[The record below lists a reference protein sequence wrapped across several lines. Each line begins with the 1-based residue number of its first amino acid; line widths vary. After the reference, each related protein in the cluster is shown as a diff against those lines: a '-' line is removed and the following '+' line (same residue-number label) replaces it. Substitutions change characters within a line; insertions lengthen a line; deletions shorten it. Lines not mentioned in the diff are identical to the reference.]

1 MRDIKNRRITIENTQ
16 QITKAMK
23 LVATVKFQKAKGKAE
38 QAVPYT
44 KLMYQTMGSI
54 LSGSGEGENL
64 YTKKKQKESED
75 SQVPGKTG
83 VVVITANRGL
93 AGGYNQNIV
102 RLVAAHGFSPNG
114 TLIYAIGRKGKE
126 GLEKKGYFIEADYSD
141 VMNLPIYRDA
151 RDIAL
156 ELLDSYR
163 IGKLSEIYLVYTEFK
178 NMAVYRPTVLKLLP
192 LDVTGQGK
200 TEEMPS
206 STPLEIPVTEPQ
218 GMPPS
223 APLEA
228 PPVSPQVEPGSQP
241 GIIMNYE
248 PDSETVLNAIMP
260 QYMGSLIYGA
270 LLESTASE
278 HGARMAAMDSATA
291 NAEDMID
298 ALMLQ
303 FNRARQ
309 GSITSELTEIIAG
322 ANAIGM

>member
-1 MRDIKNRRITIENTQ
+1 MASMRDIKNRRISIENTQ

-38 QAVPYT
+38 GSVSYT
-44 KLMYQTMGSI
+44 SLMYQTMASI
-54 LSGSGEGENL
+54 LSGSQEGENP
-64 YTKKKQKESED
+64 YSGREGGNVSASEGKK
-75 SQVPGKTG
+75 G

-102 RLVAAHGFSPNG
+102 RLVTARGFLAEN
-114 TLIYAIGRKGKE
+114 TLIYSMGRKGKDS
-126 GLEKKGYFIEADYSD
+126 LEKKGYQIAADYSD
-141 VMNLPIYRDA
+141 VMNLPIYQDA
-151 RDIAL
+151 RDLAM

-163 IGKLSEIYLVYTEFK
+163 IGKLSEIYLVYTEFV
-178 NMAVYRPTVLKLLP
+178 NMAVYRPAVVKLLP
-192 LDVTGQGK
+192 LDGAVGDLTG
-200 TEEMPS
+200 TPS
-206 STPLEIPVTEPQ
+206 P
-218 GMPPS
+218 
-223 APLEA
+223 
-228 PPVSPQVEPGSQP
+228 SPQPQP
-241 GIIMNYE
+241 VIIMNYE
-248 PDSETVLNAIMP
+248 PDSETVLKAIMP
-260 QYMGSLIYGA
+260 QYLGSLIYGA
-270 LLESTASE
+270 LLESAASE